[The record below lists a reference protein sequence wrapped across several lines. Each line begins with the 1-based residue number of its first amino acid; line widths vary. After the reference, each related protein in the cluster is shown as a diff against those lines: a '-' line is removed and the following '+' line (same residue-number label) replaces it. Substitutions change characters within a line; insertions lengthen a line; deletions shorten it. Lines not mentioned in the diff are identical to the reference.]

1 MDMTDPRTK
10 GLPCSVPPAGRAL
23 PALALLVLLVWCAP
37 AAGGQPPL
45 RWGGDRAG
53 GAPYIYGPPG
63 REKGFE
69 VDLAEYLAAE
79 LGRKPEFV
87 NGDWDALPDALGR
100 GNLDIVLNGY
110 EYSPGL
116 EARYPSTIPYFI
128 YTLRLIARAGDDS
141 IRSWDDLR
149 GDPGKR
155 VGVLQGSAAQRYVER
170 TFGPSVRVFP
180 AREVDETFQLVE
192 EGKRLD
198 ATVQDSPAAVYFV
211 QSGRLPRLRVVGEP
225 VAPNYYVI
233 LTRKNDAA
241 LRERLNAALRKGLRT
256 GKLKEIY
263 TRYHLW
269 GPEQERLAQVQAG
282 PWPPPD
288 AGGADEG
295 LSLRKLGWKIVQ
307 AAATTVALAF
317 CAMPLAILLGVF
329 VAVGRLYGP
338 WFVRGPL
345 AAYVEVLRGTPLL
358 LQMYVLFY
366 LLPQLA
372 DWVGWAPLVTLTTL
386 PPFVV
391 GVLGLAIN
399 YSAYEAENYRAG
411 LLAIPRGQL
420 EAALAL
426 GMTRWTA
433 LRRVIIPQAMRL
445 VVPPVT
451 NDFIA
456 LFKDTSICS
465 VILITEL
472 TGLYYQSKW
481 DRGVALELALVVAV
495 LYLLMSYPLS
505 LLARRLEKRQ
515 HPVNA

>member
-1 MDMTDPRTK
+1 
-10 GLPCSVPPAGRAL
+10 
-23 PALALLVLLVWCAP
+23 LLGCCAP
-37 AAGGQPPL
+37 AAADEPLL

-53 GAPYIYGPPG
+53 GAPYIYGAPG
-63 REKGFE
+63 EEKGFE
-69 VDLAEYLAAE
+69 VDLAAYLAAE
-79 LGRKPEFV
+79 LGRKPVFV

-110 EYSPGL
+110 EYSPKL
-116 EARYPSTIPYFI
+116 EARFPSTIPYFV
-128 YTLRLIARAGDDS
+128 YSLRLIARADDDS
-141 IRSWDDLR
+141 INSWDDLR
-149 GDPGKR
+149 RRDGRKKKR
-155 VGVLQGSAAQRYVER
+155 VGVLQGSAAQRYMER
-170 TFGPSVRVFP
+170 TFGDSAELFP
-180 AREVDETFQLVE
+180 AKEVDETFQLVE

-225 VAPNYYVI
+225 AAPNYYVI
-233 LTRKNDAA
+233 LTRKQDAA
-241 LRERLNAALRKGLRT
+241 LREQLNAALRKGLRT

-263 TRYHLW
+263 TRYNLW
-269 GPEQERLAQVQAG
+269 GPEQDRLAQAQAG
-282 PWPPPD
+282 PWPP
-288 AGGADEG
+288 AGGEDEG
-295 LSLRKLGWKIVQ
+295 LSLRKLAGKIAL
-307 AAATTVALAF
+307 AAATTVALAC
-317 CAMPLAILLGVF
+317 CAMPLAILIGVF

-338 WFVRGPL
+338 WPVRAPL
-345 AAYVEVLRGTPLL
+345 AVYVEVLRGTPLL

-372 DWVGWAPLVTLTTL
+372 EWVGWGPLIWLTTL
-386 PPFVV
+386 PPFCV
-391 GVLGLAIN
+391 GVLGLAVN

-505 LLARRLEKRQ
+505 LLARRLERRQ
-515 HPVNA
+515 QAVNA